1 MSVAGRVKD
10 VSLFI
15 HDELLGHVPN
25 PGFCTPGA
33 SNSFH
38 TIDTNGL
45 RHTGTDPG
53 AGEQGAILAVGD
65 SYTYGDEVRDEET
78 WPAQLQRLTGR
89 RVLNGGVT
97 GYGFDQ
103 IVLRAEQLTAQHK
116 PAVLIV
122 SFIAHDIVR
131 TEWRRLWWLDKPWF
145 AIEGTELVLKGVP
158 VPQRKKLPAGF
169 QRWIQDVVVGMPW
182 HFQTLV
188 GYHARAHPS
197 GHGLVLAE
205 RLIGRLARLGAD
217 TGVKIIVMAQ
227 HEHTTWITEP
237 VLRSNR
243 RIAAHVLDCAAAHG
257 LGVLDTFQ
265 RFATEPNPLDFYSTA
280 HMNARGNAAIAS
292 LLAATMPALLE
303 RQTSPGPVI

>member
-1 MSVAGRVKD
+1 

-15 HDELLGHVPN
+15 HDELIGHVPN
-25 PGFCTPGA
+25 PGFRTSGA
-33 SNSFH
+33 NNSFH
-38 TIDTNGL
+38 TIDANGL
-45 RHTGTDPG
+45 RHTGSRPG
-53 AGEQGAILAVGD
+53 PVEQGAILAVGD
-65 SYTYGDEVRDEET
+65 SYTYGDEVLDKDT

-116 PAVLIV
+116 PSVILV

-158 VPQRKKLPAGF
+158 VPQRKKKLPPRIR
-169 QRWIQDVVVGMPW
+169 QRMADVLVNLPW
-182 HFQTLV
+182 HYGALV
-188 GYHARAHPS
+188 GYHTRVHPP
-197 GHGLVLAE
+197 GHGLVLAQRLVE
-205 RLIGRLARLGAD
+205 RIARLRAE
-217 TGVKIIVMAQ
+217 TQVKVIVMAQ
-227 HEHTTWITEP
+227 HERIVWIDEA
-237 VLRSNR
+237 VSRLNR
-243 RIAAHVLDCAAAHG
+243 RVSAHVLECAAAHG

-265 RFATEPNPLDFYSTA
+265 RFATEPNPVDFYANA

-292 LLAATMPALLE
+292 LLAATMPALLAPQKTADSSKSSE
-303 RQTSPGPVI
+303 PND